1 MTLAI
6 DPAVRAITVE
16 EVVPHAPEIVWKVL
30 TTSELMQRWLMP
42 NDFKPGLGQRFTFK
56 DRPRGDWNGIVD
68 CEITTWDPPRE
79 LAYTWVGG
87 SSTNDRHSAALD
99 TVVTWT
105 LTPVSG
111 GTRLRMVHDGF
122 RSPRNDL
129 AFEEMSKGWNRVPAQ
144 VSQLAAELAMEANTK

>member
-16 EVVPHAPEIVWKVL
+16 EVVPHAAETVWKVL

-42 NDFKPGLGQRFTFK
+42 NSFAPGLGARFTIA
-56 DRPRGDWNGIVD
+56 DRPIGKWDGTVN
-68 CEITTWDPPRE
+68 CEITAWDPPHE

-87 SSTNDRHSAALD
+87 SPENVGEGAPLD
-99 TVVTWT
+99 TLVTWT

-111 GTRLRMVHDGF
+111 GTRLRMVHNGF
-122 RSPRNDL
+122 RSPMNDKRRE
-129 AFEEMSKGWNRVPAQ
+129 AMTRGWTIIVPRIGKI
-144 VSQLAAELAMEANTK
+144 AEQA